1 VSEPTPPPRWRRTP
15 DERPRQILNAALE
28 VFGEAGLAG
37 AKIDDIAERAGI
49 SKGTI
54 YLYFPSKDE
63 LFREVLRDAFGEI
76 VETVTGLSHTASAT
90 DDLTAFARDY
100 WAFLRSPR
108 FETVYRLLISEI
120 HAFPE
125 MMREFGREVR
135 DPIKAT
141 LQTILDRGAASGEF
155 VAGSSAVRARMLMAL
170 LWQHGIWCAKREFN
184 PELQSR
190 TDDVVLSEVITFYLD
205 AIANE

>member
-1 VSEPTPPPRWRRTP
+1 MSDPTTAPRWRRTP

-54 YLYFPSKDE
+54 YLYFTSKDE

-76 VETVTGLSHTASAT
+76 VETITGLSQTPSALT
-90 DDLTAFARDY
+90 DLKAFASDY

-108 FETVYRLLISEI
+108 FETVYRLLLAEI

-135 DPIKAT
+135 DPIKAR
-141 LQTILDRGAASGEF
+141 LQAILDRGVGSGEF

-184 PELQSR
+184 PDLQSR
-190 TDDVVLSEVITFYLD
+190 TDDVVLNEVITFYLD
-205 AIANE
+205 AIATE